1 MGKLIQNIGLVTLA
15 ASALLLSGCGG
26 DSDPMKAKKYIIIET
41 SVPEGICESAAL
53 ASGLTDIGLQNFITR
68 ETDGSTTCATYGKAN
83 DGQECAMTYVG
94 GGTKNCVIGFDGV
107 AGYSRQTTPAELYDT
122 MEAISA
128 SFK

>member
-26 DSDPMKAKKYIIIET
+26 DTDPMKQKKYIIIET
-41 SVPEGICESAAL
+41 SVAEGICESAAL

-68 ETDGSTTCATYGKAN
+68 ETDSSTSCASYGKEN
-83 DGQECAMTYVG
+83 NGKECVMTYVG
-94 GGTKNCVIGFDGV
+94 GGAKNCVIGFDGV
-107 AGYSRQTTPAELYDT
+107 TGYNRQTAPAELYDT